1 MTKERKNSIG
11 KNVFYLLYST
21 VFSSGLNA
29 VTLVILANYL
39 NSQSYGMFSV
49 ALAYALIMGYCTD
62 AGISVAVLREGS
74 KKEVSLSALFSSFIK
89 IRLVLLGFTFLG
101 GFFLIQLLYQNQP
114 ELLKTTYY
122 LMLPMVTGLA
132 LQSISITYFQ
142 LIEEMQYLGYIR
154 ICSAVLLVSSVLAGM
169 VLSLHPYMICL
180 LYGSSYLLAGS
191 VGIRLVRKRTVIHFK
206 QVFHKGLLKNV
217 LSFIISGLL
226 VVLLPQLGPIVLE
239 RTLTL
244 TQVGLFAVAYR
255 IPSALYQIPG
265 VLAGAF
271 YPALFKSYISK
282 GTKEHLQLNIL
293 QLKMMAITG
302 MAMTVSF
309 YYIPE
314 ILIRSLFGEEWTFA
328 SKALQI
334 MSFLLVLQS
343 MNVALADG
351 LTTKA
356 LHHRR
361 TAIQAFA
368 LLCGIGFYIGF
379 SRQYGIE
386 GAACAAV
393 AIDIVSLAGYWL
405 LNPSKK
411 TLAVKALLPYC
422 SFFAIVFLVINYFLS
437 ANSVL
442 ATALHLLS
450 LTMIIIIDRELM
462 RKLMNFIYKDKKVE
476 TETVERGIEN
486 GVS

>member
-1 MTKERKNSIG
+1 MTKEKRNSIG

-49 ALAYALIMGYCTD
+49 ALAYSLIMGYCTD

-74 KKEVSLSALFSSFIK
+74 KKEVSLSSLFSSFIK
-89 IRLVLLGFTFLG
+89 IRLVLLGTTFLG
-101 GFFLIQLLYQNQP
+101 GFFLIQFLYQNQP
-114 ELLKTTYY
+114 ELMKTTYY

-154 ICSAVLLVSSVLAGM
+154 ICSAVLLVISVLVGM
-169 VLSLHPYMICL
+169 LLSLHPYMICL
-180 LYGSSYLLAGS
+180 LYGSSYLLAGL

-206 QVFHKGLLKNV
+206 QAFHKGLLKNV

-226 VVLLPQLGPIVLE
+226 VVLLPQLGPIVLAQI
-239 RTLTL
+239 LTL

-271 YPALFKSYISK
+271 YPALFKSYSIK

-302 MAMTVSF
+302 MTMTVSF

-314 ILIRSLFGEEWTFA
+314 ILIRSLFGEEWIFA

-343 MNVALADG
+343 LNVALADG

-386 GAACAAV
+386 GAAGAAV
-393 AIDIVSLAGYWL
+393 AIELVSLAGYWL

-422 SFFAIVFLVINYFLS
+422 TFFASVFIVINYFLF
-437 ANSVL
+437 ANPVL
-442 ATALHLLS
+442 ATVLHLLS
-450 LTMIIIIDRELM
+450 LTMIVIIDRELM
-462 RKLMNFIYKDKKVE
+462 RKLMNFISKDKKVE
-476 TETVERGIEN
+476 TETVERGVEN
-486 GVS
+486 GTS